1 VTDVGH
7 LVVVGASLAGLRAV
21 EGARKAGFAGRITL
35 IGAEEHLPYDRPPLS
50 KEFLDAADAPVP
62 TFRQEKVLRDE
73 LGVRLL
79 LGAPA
84 TALDTDGRAV
94 VVGDRTVP
102 YDAVVLATGA
112 SARELPCV
120 RELPRGLAGVHTLRT
135 VDDAVAIRGALDSG
149 ARTVVIGAGFIG
161 SEVAAAARR
170 RGLDVVMV
178 EAAATPLVR
187 AVGER
192 MGEVCAALHRRHGTE
207 VRCGAG
213 VTGLDGTGR
222 VERVLLSDGSALPA
236 DLVVV
241 GVGAV
246 PATDWLTGS
255 GLLLDGGVVCDETL
269 FTGVAGV
276 YAAGDVARWH
286 NPMFDR
292 RMRLEH
298 WTSAAEQGAVA
309 ARNALRPDAATP
321 YSTVPYFWSDWYGS
335 RIQFVGIPG
344 ADEVRVVDG
353 SVGSAGSDGRLV
365 ALYREGDRL
374 VGALTV
380 DAPAH
385 VMKYRG
391 LIMRGASW
399 QDGLAFAAERRRRAA
414 ATLVSGDLDT
424 GLGTDATVDRRGV
437 SA

>member
-1 VTDVGH
+1 MTEVGH

-21 EGARKAGFAGRITL
+21 EGARRAGFAGRITL

-50 KEFLDAADAPVP
+50 KAFLEEAGAPVP
-62 TFRQEKVLRDE
+62 TFRHEKVLRDE
-73 LGVRLL
+73 LDIRLL

-84 TALDTDGRAV
+84 TGLDTDGRVV
-94 VVGDRTVP
+94 VVGDQMVP

-112 SARELPCV
+112 SARELPGA
-120 RELPRGLAGVHTLRT
+120 RDLAGVHTLRT
-135 VDDAVAIRGALDSG
+135 VDDAVAIRQALDSG

-161 SEVAAAARR
+161 SEVAAATRR
-170 RGLDVVMV
+170 RGLDVVVV

-187 AVGER
+187 AVGAR
-192 MGEVCAALHRRHGTE
+192 MGEACAALHRRHGTE
-207 VRCGAG
+207 VRCGVG
-213 VTGLDGTGR
+213 VTGLDGAGR
-222 VERVLLSDGSALPA
+222 VERVLLSDGSVLPA

-246 PATDWLTGS
+246 PATEWLTGS
-255 GLLLDGGVVCDETL
+255 GLLLDGGVVCDEAL

-276 YAAGDVARWH
+276 YAAGDLARWH

-309 ARNALRPDAATP
+309 ASNALEPDARTP

-335 RIQFVGIPG
+335 RIQFAGIPG

-353 SVGSAGSDGRLV
+353 DVGSDGPLV

-374 VGALTV
+374 VGALTI

-399 QDGLAFAAERRRRAA
+399 RDGLVFAAERRRRAA
-414 ATLVSGDLDT
+414 ARPVRGDLDT
-424 GLGTDATVDRRGV
+424 DLGTDATVDRGGA

>member
-1 VTDVGH
+1 VTGH

-21 EGARKAGFAGRITL
+21 EAARRTGFTGRITL

-50 KEFLDAADAPVP
+50 KAFLDPAGAPVP
-62 TFRQEKVLRDE
+62 TFRRENVLQNE

-84 TALDTDGRAV
+84 THLDPGRRV
-94 VVGDRTVP
+94 VVAGGRNVP
-102 YDAVVLATGA
+102 YDALVIATGA
-112 SARELPCV
+112 YARELPGT
-120 RELPRGLAGVHTLRT
+120 RGLAGVHTLRT
-135 VDDAVAIRGALDSG
+135 VDDAVAIREALDSG
-149 ARTVVIGAGFIG
+149 ARTVVVGAGFIG

-170 RGLDVVMV
+170 RGLDVVVV
-178 EAAATPLVR
+178 EASPTPLSG

-213 VTGLDGTGR
+213 VTGIEGAGR
-222 VERVLLSDGSALPA
+222 VGRVLLSDGTTLPA

-241 GVGAV
+241 GIGAV
-246 PATDWLTGS
+246 PATGWLRGS
-255 GLLLDGGVVCDETL
+255 GLTLDGGVVCDETL
-269 FTGVAGV
+269 FTGVDGV

-292 RMRLEH
+292 PMRLEH

-309 ARNALRPDAATP
+309 ARNALAPETAAP
-321 YSTVPYFWSDWYGS
+321 YSTVPYFWSDWYGG
-335 RIQFVGIPG
+335 RIQFAGIAG
-344 ADEVRVVDG
+344 EDEVRVVEG
-353 SVGSAGSDGRLV
+353 EAGGRLV

-380 DAPAH
+380 DAPAR

-391 LIMRGASW
+391 LITRGASW
-399 QDGLAFAAERRRRAA
+399 SEGLAFAAERRRR
-414 ATLVSGDLDT
+414 TSGDLDA
-424 GLGTDATVDRRGV
+424 GVGTDAGAGKRRMP
-437 SA
+437 A